1 MSIFNLINQN
11 ENLDNKLVS
20 GLERIS
26 QVFRILL
33 WEKSK
38 EYKLSPIQI
47 QLLIFIQNHS
57 QEKATISYLAKEF
70 NFTKPTIS
78 DAVKIL
84 EKKKLIKK
92 NNQNTDARSYTIQ
105 LTSQGKKIVSE
116 TDNYAAPITE
126 IIKKSKHADKLV
138 LWDIISNLITKL
150 NELEIISVQRTCYN
164 CKYFVKKGNLPYCNL
179 LEQKLK
185 AHEIRIDCQEFEAA

>member
-11 ENLDNKLVS
+11 ENLDSKLVS

-33 WEKSK
+33 WEKAK

-57 QEKATISYLAKEF
+57 QEKATISYLAKEY

-78 DAVKIL
+78 DAIKIL

-92 NNQNTDARSYTIQ
+92 NYQNTDARSYTIQ
-105 LTSQGKKIVSE
+105 LTSQGKNIVSE

-138 LWDIISNLITKL
+138 LWDIISNLITRL

-164 CKYFVKKGNLPYCNL
+164 CKYFVKKENLPYCNL

-185 AHEIRIDCQEFEAA
+185 ANEIRIDCQELSS